1 MEAAD
6 HDQLRLWRCA
16 GWLGTYFASCLP
28 HSGEPATVF
37 FVNILASI
45 CTNIIDCFCFKGW
58 WGLPLYNIYIYIYN
72 IYIYIFLS
80 LSFKMRC
87 PFLVPKWLLWWGK
100 RAPLFEWLK
109 EILPAFIIWYML
121 HTRQETRVTECPKED
136 HVEKDYYS
144 MFHDFPICL
153 QLLVTLHM
161 HAAPGRSWAG
171 ARCRT
176 RAWAVRATSPSGL
189 STGQ

>member
-37 FVNILASI
+37 LWIFLQVYVQTLSTVFVLRDGEVYHY
-45 CTNIIDCFCFKGW
+45 T
-58 WGLPLYNIYIYIYN
+58 IYIYI